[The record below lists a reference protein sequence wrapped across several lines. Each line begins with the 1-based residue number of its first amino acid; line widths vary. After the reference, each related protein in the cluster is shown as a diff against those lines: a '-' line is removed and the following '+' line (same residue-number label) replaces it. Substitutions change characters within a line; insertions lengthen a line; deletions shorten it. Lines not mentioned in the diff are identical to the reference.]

1 LAIYRVGTRTPA
13 WAEVLTPPLT
23 VLLPEVP
30 MSAFRYVAP
39 ISVVLS
45 ILLGG
50 LLACN
55 PGTRHGLQSGSQSG
69 PRHVSLIA
77 APEYADPGAFPMAF
91 RDIVIEHI
99 ADTYPGDRV
108 LRNIVVQ
115 PPSEGVAPVQEVNM
129 AGFVGLVR
137 MNLKDEK
144 RQAYVPVE
152 YCYFLR
158 EERVLAFV
166 DAREAEWC
174 TP

>member
-1 LAIYRVGTRTPA
+1 MP
-13 WAEVLTPPLT
+13 
-23 VLLPEVP
+23 
-30 MSAFRYVAP
+30 AFRFAV
-39 ISVVLS
+39 SVSVLLS

-50 LLACN
+50 LLACV
-55 PGTRHGLQSGSQSG
+55 PGTKHGSQSG
-69 PRHVSLIA
+69 SRHASLTA
-77 APEYADPGAFPMAF
+77 DPEHADPGPFPTAF

-99 ADTYPGDRV
+99 ADAYPGDRV

-115 PPSEGVAPVQEVNM
+115 PPSEGVAPIQEVNL

-137 MNLKDEK
+137 MSLKDDQ

-158 EERVLAFV
+158 EGRVLAFM
-166 DAREAEWC
+166 DAQEAEWC